1 MLIIFLD
8 LKNLVVGENMKMV
21 KQKFKWVAYTTN
33 QTHKR
38 KKSEKQKKSNI
49 EDSEVSFLASF
60 SCL

>member
-38 KKSEKQKKSNI
+38 KKK
-49 EDSEVSFLASF
+49 AT
-60 SCL
+60 